1 MGWGWR
7 DSNFLGTVAVSFVIS
22 IMFNLITRIDQM
34 LGRGVLAKFLTGYYY
49 RPREEERIFMF
60 LDLAG
65 STELA
70 ERIGPHGFPPA
81 HERVHS

>member
-1 MGWGWR
+1 M
-7 DSNFLGTVAVSFVIS
+7 SFVIS
-22 IMFNLITRIDQM
+22 IMFNVITRIDEM
-34 LGRGVLAKFLTGYYY
+34 LGRGVLAKFFTGYYY

-70 ERIGPHGFPPA
+70 ERNRSSCREARSTIMWA
-81 HERVHS
+81 MKLS